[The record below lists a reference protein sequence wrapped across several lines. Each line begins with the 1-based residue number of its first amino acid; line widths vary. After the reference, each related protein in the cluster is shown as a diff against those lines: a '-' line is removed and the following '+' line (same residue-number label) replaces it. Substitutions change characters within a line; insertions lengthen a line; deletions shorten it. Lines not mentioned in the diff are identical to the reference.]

1 MLDGINLLR
10 MEQTIEPLPTEAIYY
25 RDNVQNQQYDEV
37 EDENGEY
44 VEILKS
50 NMNFFLNQY
59 QY

>member
-10 MEQTIEPLPTEAIYY
+10 MEQIIESLEAEAIYY
-25 RDNVQNQQYDEV
+25 RDNVENQIYDEI
-37 EDENGEY
+37 EDEDGEY

-50 NMNFFLNQY
+50 DMNFFLNQY